1 MRPISASALLEIWER
16 GEGRKPVEQA
26 LAILG
31 LVCPELSSEVLE
43 NLTIGQRDAYL
54 IKVRS
59 LTFGT
64 RFTGVVTCPDCG
76 EPLEMIFDVR
86 DLLPNAMQP
95 GALEPVKS
103 PKSEATLFIAPYQ
116 VTYRLPTSADLG
128 VVSQLED
135 PIAARQQLLE
145 ACVLKVERGDEVAH
159 LIDLPKNILEKVT
172 EQMHQTEPMANISLR
187 ATCPACRHQWQ
198 VLFDIVSFLWGEIN
212 AWAVRLLRE
221 VHILASAY
229 GWSEKEILDMSALRR
244 QQYLEMIG
252 S

>member
-1 MRPISASALLEIWER
+1 MRPLSATALLEIWER
-16 GEGRKPVEQA
+16 GAGRKPVEQA

-31 LVCPELSSEVLE
+31 PVCPELSSKALE

-59 LTFGT
+59 LTFGS
-64 RFTGVVTCPDCG
+64 RFTGVVNCPECG
-76 EPLEMIFDVR
+76 EPLEMIFDVH
-86 DLLPNAMQP
+86 DLLPITMQL
-95 GALEPVKS
+95 GDLEPTKS
-103 PKSEATLFIAPYQ
+103 PKSEASLLISPYQ

-128 VVSQLED
+128 ALSQSED
-135 PIAARQQLLE
+135 PNPARQQLLE
-145 ACVLKVERGDEVAH
+145 ACVLKVQRGGEDIH
-159 LIDLPKNILEKVT
+159 LSDLPKDILEKVT
-172 EQMHQTEPMANISLR
+172 EQMHRAEPLANISLR

-229 GWSEKEILDMSALRR
+229 GWREKDILEMSALRR

-252 S
+252 V